1 MQYCPCWLPRLPLP
15 LNQCSLRIRFTKCS
29 VHPAF
34 YVYRSLAHSLQFSSS
49 ISITCETPLR
59 LKCEIAM
66 WKSWSW
72 RWRTTF
78 IYKPVINIVSALK
91 NRNCGIM
98 VHFWHATLLAYRIH
112 VYSVCL
118 IEPCI
123 NNNITHTHT
132 HTAHTAH
139 SISGQSIV
147 KMCKGDRGLW
157 QSKWTW

>member
-1 MQYCPCWLPRLPLP
+1 MYVETASWSNAVLPMLVATFAIAIEPMLFTHSVYKMFCASRFLCLP
-15 LNQCSLRIRFTKCS
+15 
-29 VHPAF
+29 
-34 YVYRSLAHSLQFSSS
+34 LAHSLQFSSS

-112 VYSVCL
+112 VYSVCI

-132 HTAHTAH
+132 QLTPHTVSVAK
-139 SISGQSIV
+139 V
-147 KMCKGDRGLW
+147 L
-157 QSKWTW
+157 